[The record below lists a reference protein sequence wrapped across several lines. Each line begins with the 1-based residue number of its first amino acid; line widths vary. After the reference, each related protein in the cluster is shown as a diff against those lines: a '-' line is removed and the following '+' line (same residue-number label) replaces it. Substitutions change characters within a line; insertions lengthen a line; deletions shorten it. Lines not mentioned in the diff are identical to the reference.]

1 MRPSIQDQGVE
12 NAYLA
17 VHALVE
23 QLKVKL
29 TQASIVEI
37 KLHPAYPSLLSI
49 SDSLT
54 DWQIENLAIN
64 STIEQLNEIPY
75 PAIAH
80 LHKNNGHFVVL
91 QKLDGELLQYI
102 DPEIGLVK
110 ESLQNFEKKW
120 TGVVL
125 IVQADKKSGEENYQQ
140 KRRQEIFQKVSLFTV
155 GVLAILLV
163 ILPLPFV
170 PFSLVSIY
178 LLKIIGGLL
187 CYFLLQKQF
196 GGSNVAIDV
205 FCKMGSKSD
214 CDSVINS
221 SASKIFGI
229 VNLSEIGFW
238 YFVGGLLSIM
248 IGAFA
253 SNYSS
258 GILLI
263 LSISVLP
270 FSLLAVYYQGW
281 VIKKWCPLCLA
292 VMSIFW
298 AEFITYLMIG
308 DPFTIAWNSLLIA
321 FVGFSLPLVFWLSV
335 RQQFLDSF
343 KLLKME
349 RNLNRFL
356 RSERVFQKLLDDQP
370 EIEMGNFSNELQAG
384 VGKAPISITIVSNP
398 VCGPCSYAHAVIED
412 LLERFDG
419 SLGVV
424 FRFAINP
431 SDTKSE
437 SYEMLS
443 HLMALR
449 LSYSTEKYIEAL
461 SSWYL
466 KNGKSNMKKW
476 KEDNPISMMQ
486 NQDTINSMIMEHTRW
501 CAMSGTHATPTILI
515 NGKKMPEEFSV
526 ADLKYQIRKIL
537 EKINEP
543 EPTS

>member
-1 MRPSIQDQGVE
+1 VEAVVQKSAKENSAAAFKNLLNLLSINYTNE
-12 NAYLA
+12 
-17 VHALVE
+17 
-23 QLKVKL
+23 KITSL
-29 TQASIVEI
+29 TNSAD
-37 KLHPAYPSLLSI
+37 YPSLKSL
-49 SDSLT
+49 SDSLEELNC
-54 DWQIENLAIN
+54 QNLAVKL
-64 STIEQLNEIPY
+64 SLHQLKEIPF

-80 LHKNNGHFVVL
+80 LSKNNGHFVVL
-91 QKLDGELLQYI
+91 QKLKGEFLQYI
-102 DPEIGLVK
+102 DPEIGIVK
-110 ESLQNFEKKW
+110 ESLQNFEMKW
-120 TGVVL
+120 TGVIL
-125 IVQADKKSGEENYQQ
+125 LAQANKKSGEENYQQ

-238 YFVGGLLSIM
+238 YFVGGLLSMM

-298 AEFITYLMIG
+298 AEFITHLMIG

-501 CAMSGTHATPTILI
+501 CAMSGIHATPTILI